1 MKELLWKYSPV
12 IMLLLSVFMTAT
24 QVVVINFTGEFDFL
38 LLLWIFNILL
48 WGHCVKLNI
57 DIEFIESDLVA
68 LKKLLGEK

>member
-12 IMLLLSVFMTAT
+12 IMLLLSVFVTAM

-57 DIEFIESDLVA
+57 DIEFIEGDLIA
-68 LKKLLGEK
+68 LEKLLG

>member
-12 IMLLLSVFMTAT
+12 IMLLLSVFMTAM

-57 DIEFIESDLVA
+57 DIEFIEGDIIA
-68 LKKLLGEK
+68 LEKLLGEV